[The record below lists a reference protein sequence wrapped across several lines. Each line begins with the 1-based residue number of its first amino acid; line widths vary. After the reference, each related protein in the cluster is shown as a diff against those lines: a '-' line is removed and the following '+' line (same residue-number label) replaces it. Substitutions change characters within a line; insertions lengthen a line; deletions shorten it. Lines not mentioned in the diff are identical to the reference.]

1 MAWRMQF
8 DHLKRREFITLLGG
22 AAAAWPVAAR
32 GEQPAMP
39 VIGFLHSASPAPFAR
54 LVAAFQEGLSENGY
68 VEGRNV
74 AIEYRWAYGQYDRL
88 PALAA
93 ELVERQVAV
102 LLGFGPVASLVAKA
116 ATATIPVVFSTGDD
130 PVKVG
135 LVSNLNRPDGNV
147 TGVQIFTGELE
158 PKRLGL
164 LSQMVPQASLI
175 AMLVNPGSPQ
185 SEILV
190 NDAQAAASAIGRQ
203 IFAVHAS
210 TERDFDTAF
219 GTIAKRQAGALL
231 VSNDIFFNSM
241 RDKLVALAARY
252 RVPAIYEFREFAAAG
267 GLMSYGTS
275 LTDVYRQNGIYAGK
289 ILRGA
294 KPVELPVFR
303 LTKFEFI
310 INLNTAKA
318 LGIEVPPGLSAIA
331 DEVIE

>member
-1 MAWRMQF
+1 M
-8 DHLKRREFITLLGG
+8 
-22 AAAAWPVAAR
+22 
-32 GEQPAMP
+32 
-39 VIGFLHSASPAPFAR
+39 
-54 LVAAFQEGLSENGY
+54 
-68 VEGRNV
+68 

-135 LVSNLNRPDGNV
+135 LVGNLNRPDGNV

-203 IFAVHAS
+203 VFAVHAG
-210 TERDFDTAF
+210 TEGDFETAF
-219 GTIAKRQAGALL
+219 GTIAQRQAGALL

>member
-1 MAWRMQF
+1 
-8 DHLKRREFITLLGG
+8 
-22 AAAAWPVAAR
+22 
-32 GEQPAMP
+32 MP
-39 VIGFLHSASPAPFAR
+39 VIGFLHSASPLPFAR
-54 LVAAFQEGLSENGY
+54 PVAAFQEGLSENGY

-135 LVSNLNRPDGNV
+135 LVGNLNRPDGNV

-185 SEILV
+185 SESLV
-190 NDAQAAASAIGRQ
+190 KDAQAAASAIGRQ
-203 IFAVHAS
+203 VFAVHAS

-219 GTIAKRQAGALL
+219 GTIAQRQAGALL

-267 GLMSYGTS
+267 GLMSYGNS

-294 KPVELPVFR
+294 KPAELPVFR
-303 LTKFEFI
+303 LSKFEFI

>member
-1 MAWRMQF
+1 
-8 DHLKRREFITLLGG
+8 
-22 AAAAWPVAAR
+22 
-32 GEQPAMP
+32 
-39 VIGFLHSASPAPFAR
+39 
-54 LVAAFQEGLSENGY
+54 
-68 VEGRNV
+68 
-74 AIEYRWAYGQYDRL
+74 
-88 PALAA
+88 
-93 ELVERQVAV
+93 V

-185 SEILV
+185 SEVLV

-203 IFAVHAS
+203 VFAVHAS

-219 GTIAKRQAGALL
+219 GTIAQRQAGALL

-252 RVPAIYEFREFAAAG
+252 RVPAIYEFREFVVAG

-275 LTDVYRQNGIYAGK
+275 LTDVYHQVAIYAGK
-289 ILRGA
+289 ILKGA
-294 KPVELPVFR
+294 KPAELPVFR
-303 LTKFEFI
+303 LTKFEFV

-318 LGIEVPPGLSAIA
+318 LGIEVSPDLSAIA

>member
-1 MAWRMQF
+1 
-8 DHLKRREFITLLGG
+8 
-22 AAAAWPVAAR
+22 
-32 GEQPAMP
+32 MP
-39 VIGFLHSASPAPFAR
+39 VIGFLHSASPLPFAR
-54 LVAAFQEGLSENGY
+54 PVAAFQEGLSENGY

-135 LVSNLNRPDGNV
+135 LVGNLNRPDGNV

-185 SEILV
+185 SESLV
-190 NDAQAAASAIGRQ
+190 KDAQAAASAIGRQ
-203 IFAVHAS
+203 VFAVHAS

-219 GTIAKRQAGALL
+219 GTIAQRQAGALL

-267 GLMSYGTS
+267 GLMSYGNS
-275 LTDVYRQNGIYAGK
+275 LGQTFIVKMGFTPAK
-289 ILRGA
+289 FSGA
-294 KPVELPVFR
+294 PS
-303 LTKFEFI
+303 
-310 INLNTAKA
+310 
-318 LGIEVPPGLSAIA
+318 PPSCRCSG
-331 DEVIE
+331 

>member
-1 MAWRMQF
+1 M
-8 DHLKRREFITLLGG
+8 
-22 AAAAWPVAAR
+22 
-32 GEQPAMP
+32 
-39 VIGFLHSASPAPFAR
+39 
-54 LVAAFQEGLSENGY
+54 
-68 VEGRNV
+68 
-74 AIEYRWAYGQYDRL
+74 
-88 PALAA
+88 
-93 ELVERQVAV
+93 
-102 LLGFGPVASLVAKA
+102 
-116 ATATIPVVFSTGDD
+116 
-130 PVKVG
+130 
-135 LVSNLNRPDGNV
+135 
-147 TGVQIFTGELE
+147 
-158 PKRLGL
+158 
-164 LSQMVPQASLI
+164 
-175 AMLVNPGSPQ
+175 
-185 SEILV
+185 

-203 IFAVHAS
+203 VFAVHAG
-210 TERDFDTAF
+210 TEGDFETAF
-219 GTIAKRQAGALL
+219 GTIAQRQAGALL

>member
-1 MAWRMQF
+1 MI
-8 DHLKRREFITLLGG
+8 RREFITLLGG
-22 AAAAWPVAAR
+22 AVATWPLAAR
-32 GEQPAMP
+32 AEQSAIP
-39 VIGFLHSASPAPFAR
+39 VIGFLHSASPLPFAR

-135 LVSNLNRPDGNV
+135 LVGNLNRPDGNV

-203 IFAVHAS
+203 VFAVHAG
-210 TERDFDTAF
+210 TEGDFEPAF
-219 GTIAKRQAGALL
+219 GTIAQRQAGALL